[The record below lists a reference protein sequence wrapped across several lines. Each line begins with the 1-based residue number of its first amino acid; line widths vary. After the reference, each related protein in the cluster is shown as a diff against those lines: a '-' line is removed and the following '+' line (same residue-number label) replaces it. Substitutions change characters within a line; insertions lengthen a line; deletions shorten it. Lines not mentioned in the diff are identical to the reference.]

1 MDEFVYDVFNDEK
14 WWWSVG
20 RRALVNKLWKKYG
33 NGSREPLILDIGC
46 GTGTTLE
53 ELQMAGNCYGVDIST
68 NALKYCVQR
77 GVDSVC
83 VGDAS
88 RVPYRDERFDLVIS
102 VDVIEHVEDDVGA
115 MQEMLRVTKP
125 GGLIIF
131 TVPAF
136 QFLWSRRDEQCHH
149 VRRYLLSEVKEKATR
164 AGLQTL
170 RSTYVNLPLLVP
182 LFILGKV
189 GDLLRPVKRAVFQ
202 RREPSSGI
210 DYVRVPGP
218 INKLLGL
225 VMRAEARWLA
235 ALDQPLGTGITCV
248 AVKPEAVHPQSEER
262 PQERVGA

>member
-33 NGSREPLILDIGC
+33 NGSKEPLVLDIGC
-46 GTGTTLE
+46 GTGTTLK
-53 ELQMAGNCYGVDIST
+53 ELNRAGRGYGMDVST
-68 NALKYCVQR
+68 TALEYCLQR
-77 GVDSVC
+77 GIDSVC

-88 RVPYRDERFDLVIS
+88 RVPYRDDRFDLVIS

-125 GGLIIF
+125 GGLMIF

-136 QFLWSRRDEQCHH
+136 RFLWSRRDEQCHH
-149 VRRYLLSEVKEKATR
+149 VRRYRLSEVKEKATK

-189 GDLLRPVKRAVFQ
+189 GDLLGPIKRVVFRRP
-202 RREPSSGI
+202 EPSYGI
-210 DYVRVPGP
+210 DYVRVPRP

-235 ALDQPLGTGITCV
+235 ALDQPLGAGITYV
-248 AVKPEAVHPQSEER
+248 AVKPEAVPRQSEER
-262 PQERVGA
+262 SQERVGA